1 MRDDVERNPLNY
13 FLIKS
18 LSEELVYV
26 VLTSVVK
33 FTKKQEIKNEKKSRQ
48 TFKELLRQKEK
59 ATLNDIKLRSSTVK
73 QRRQ

>member
-48 TFKELLRQKEK
+48 TLKEL
-59 ATLNDIKLRSSTVK
+59 
-73 QRRQ
+73 